1 MNAHR
6 PARRRRKR
14 AASIDPPAE
23 SGIKIPTPSHVAL
36 TESRALGPK
45 LTPPRRATDC
55 ERPPVAYITIDDS
68 GRDIVTVEGPVE
80 LEPDTR
86 HPRDSQPSSPLERKT
101 KPPSGRKKRRS

>member
-14 AASIDPPAE
+14 AASIAPLAE

-36 TESRALGPK
+36 SESRALGPK
-45 LTPPRRATDC
+45 LTPPRRATEC

-68 GRDIVTVEGPVE
+68 RRDILTVEGPVE

-86 HPRDSQPSSPLERKT
+86 QPRASQPSPPLET
-101 KPPSGRKKRRS
+101 KNKPHVRRKRRPS

>member
-14 AASIDPPAE
+14 ATSIDLPAE
-23 SGIKIPTPSHVAL
+23 SGLKIPNPSHVAL

-55 ERPPVAYITIDDS
+55 ERPPVAYVTIDDW
-68 GRDIVTVEGPVE
+68 GRDILTVEGPVE

-86 HPRDSQPSSPLERKT
+86 HPRDSQPSIPLATKT
-101 KPPSGRKKRRS
+101 KPGTPRNGRRS

>member
-1 MNAHR
+1 MNAQR
-6 PARRRRKR
+6 TARRRRKR
-14 AASIDPPAE
+14 AASISPSTE

-36 TESRALGPK
+36 TQSRALGPK

-68 GRDIVTVEGPVE
+68 GRDILTVEGPVE

-86 HPRDSQPSSPLERKT
+86 PPRDSQPSTPLETKSKPHARRNRK
-101 KPPSGRKKRRS
+101 RS

>member
-6 PARRRRKR
+6 TARRRRKR
-14 AASIDPPAE
+14 ASSIAPPAE

-36 TESRALGPK
+36 TQSRALGPK

-68 GRDIVTVEGPVE
+68 SRAILTVEGPVE

-86 HPRDSQPSSPLERKT
+86 HARDSEPSAPLATKSKPRPPRNRK
-101 KPPSGRKKRRS
+101 RS

>member
-86 HPRDSQPSSPLERKT
+86 HPRDSQQSSPLERKT
-101 KPPSGRKKRRS
+101 KPPSGRKGRRS

>member
-14 AASIDPPAE
+14 AASIAPPAE
-23 SGIKIPTPSHVAL
+23 SGIKIPTPSHVAI

-86 HPRDSQPSSPLERKT
+86 HPRDSQPSSPLEAKT
-101 KPPSGRKKRRS
+101 KPRARGPRRRS